1 MIINH
6 FSKCSTLILENAVS
20 LNFEIFESFF
30 QQIHQSFT
38 NLKTCVLL
46 CRFVS
51 LLFVTRNEHC
61 APIQYTMRRRFNFR

>member
-20 LNFEIFESFF
+20 LNFEILESFF
-30 QQIHQSFT
+30 SANSSKFYKSE
-38 NLKTCVLL
+38 NMCFALSVC
-46 CRFVS
+46 FP
-51 LLFVTRNEHC
+51 LFVTRNEHC